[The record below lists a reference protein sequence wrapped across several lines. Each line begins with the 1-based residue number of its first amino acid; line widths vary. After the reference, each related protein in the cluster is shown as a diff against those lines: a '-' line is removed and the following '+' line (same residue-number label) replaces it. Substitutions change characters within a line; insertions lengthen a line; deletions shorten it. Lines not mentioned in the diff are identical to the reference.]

1 MKIVVSQDGQQVFTL
16 GENNL
21 INIAPVEIE
30 NQKTKPFSIGIESVS
45 FGIYKDKA
53 KAEHVLGELVKFLC
67 SREERY
73 TMPADTK

>member
-21 INIAPVEIE
+21 INIAPVEVE
-30 NQKTKPFSIGIESVS
+30 NQKIKPFSIGIEGVS
-45 FGIYKDKA
+45 FGMFKDKG
-53 KAEHVLGELVKFLC
+53 KAEHVLSELVKFLC

-73 TMPADTK
+73 TIPADKK